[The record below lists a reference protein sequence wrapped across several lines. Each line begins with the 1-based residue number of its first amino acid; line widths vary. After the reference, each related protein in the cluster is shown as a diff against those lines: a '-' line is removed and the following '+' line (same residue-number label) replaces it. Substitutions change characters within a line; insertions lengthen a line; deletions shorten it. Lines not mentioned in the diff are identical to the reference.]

1 MRHRLFVLTLFLA
14 LGSLVATAAAAAPVT
29 PLGTFLDDNDNIHE
43 PNIEALAEEE
53 ITKGCGV
60 DLYCPADSV
69 RRDQMASF
77 LARAL
82 NLAPSTIDAFV
93 DDNGNIHEANI
104 NALAAAGITTGCSPA
119 TNEYCPADSVR
130 RDQMA
135 SFLARALELT
145 PLPPPSVDEA
155 NVGRVFFFLDQPD
168 GGPFLATAARYAA
181 EEVTPD
187 GAVDL
192 LLAGPNDGELAQTP
206 AFSSE
211 IPAGVVRNDTVV
223 VAGDTATVDL
233 SENFDDGGGTF
244 TMTGRLAQLTFTLT
258 AFDSID
264 FVKLELDGA
273 PVTVFSSEGL
283 IIPDEGLDRAH
294 YLPTLTDPIGAGIVA
309 ELSPESPAWFEFVE
323 SPVEVRGLSRTFEA
337 TVEYAL
343 FDNDGTELASGFA
356 TTGGGGPEFGPMSID
371 ITYSVSYPQVG
382 TLQLWWDPPIDG
394 DPGFADLRET
404 AVWLMP

>member
-14 LGSLVATAAAAAPVT
+14 LGSVVAAAAGAAPVT
-29 PLGTFLDDNDNIHE
+29 PLGTFLDDNGNIHE
-43 PNIEALAEEE
+43 PNIEALAEEG
-53 ITKGCGV
+53 ITKGCGTDV
-60 DLYCPADSV
+60 YCPADSV

-82 NLAPSTIDAFV
+82 NLTPSTTDAFV
-93 DDNGNIHEANI
+93 DDNGNLHEANI
-104 NALAAAGITTGCSPA
+104 NALAAAGITTGCSPL
-119 TNEYCPADSVR
+119 TNEYCPSDSVR

-135 SFLARALELT
+135 SLLARALGLT

-155 NVGRVFFFLDQPD
+155 NVARIYFFLDQPE
-168 GGPFLATAARYAA
+168 GGPFLATVARYLPGAL
-181 EEVTPD
+181 TPD
-187 GAVDL
+187 DAVDL
-192 LLAGPNDGELAQTP
+192 LLEGPLAAELAQTP
-206 AFSSE
+206 AFSSNV
-211 IPAGVVRNDTVV
+211 PTGVVRNEPVAI
-223 VAGDTATVDL
+223 AGDTATVDL
-233 SENFDDGGGTF
+233 SDNFDDGGGTA
-244 TMTGRLAQLTFTLT
+244 TMTGRLAELTFTVT
-258 AFDSID
+258 VFDSID
-264 FVKLELDGA
+264 YVKLELDGV

-283 IIPDEGLDRAH
+283 IIPDEGLSREH
-294 YLPTLTDPIGAGIVA
+294 YLPTMTDPIGAGIVA

>member
-1 MRHRLFVLTLFLA
+1 
-14 LGSLVATAAAAAPVT
+14 
-29 PLGTFLDDNDNIHE
+29 
-43 PNIEALAEEE
+43 
-53 ITKGCGV
+53 
-60 DLYCPADSV
+60 
-69 RRDQMASF
+69 MASF

-82 NLAPSTIDAFV
+82 NLAPSAIDAFV

-135 SFLARALELT
+135 SLLARALGLT
-145 PLPPPSVDEA
+145 PLPTPSVEEA
-155 NVGRVFFFLDQPD
+155 HVARIYFFLDQPE
-168 GGPFLATAARYAA
+168 GGPFLATVARYLPDA
-181 EEVTPD
+181 VTPD
-187 GAVDL
+187 DAVDL
-192 LLAGPNDGELAQTP
+192 LLDGPTAGEMAQMP
-206 AFSSE
+206 AFSSNV
-211 IPAGVVRNDTVV
+211 PAGVVRNEPVAI
-223 VAGDTATVDL
+223 AGDTAAVDL
-233 SENFDDGGGTF
+233 SDNFDDGGGTAS
-244 TMTGRLAQLTFTLT
+244 MTGRLAELTFTLT
-258 AFDSID
+258 AFDTID

-283 IIPDEGLDRAH
+283 IIPDEGLSREH
-294 YLPTLTDPIGAGIVA
+294 YLPTMTDPIAAGIVA

-323 SPVEVRGLSRTFEA
+323 SPMEVRGLSRVFEA

-343 FDNDGTELASGFA
+343 FDNDGAELASGFA

-371 ITYSVSYPQVG
+371 IAFTVAYPQVG